1 VSPASAVKTRA
12 LRRAVATLAL
22 ACMAGFGTSSFA
34 QEGYIA
40 LNAPPQPDDCVTQ
53 AAQYHGVN
61 SWILRAIIQVESNFN
76 PTVVNRNQ
84 NGTTDH
90 GIAQINSMHFRE
102 LSRHGVTPGD
112 LMDGCKASYVAA
124 WHLGKQVRAY
134 GNTWYA
140 VGAYHSTTPCFNKR
154 YTALV
159 WNAMLKWGVVQG
171 PRALVPSLSSCAT
184 TKPSVKAGPSEGST
198 TVVLNN

>member
-1 VSPASAVKTRA
+1 VRPACAFQTCA

-22 ACMAGFGTSSFA
+22 ACMAGLGTSSFA
-34 QEGYIA
+34 QEGYLA

-76 PTVVNRNQ
+76 AAAVNRNQ

-124 WHLGKQVRAY
+124 WHLGKQIRAY

-140 VGAYHSTTPCFNKR
+140 VGAYHSTTPCFNRR
-154 YTALV
+154 YTAMV
-159 WNAMLKWGVVQG
+159 WNAMHKWGVVQG
-171 PRALVPSLSSCAT
+171 QRAVVPSMASCGVTKTASKSGRSESSPA
-184 TKPSVKAGPSEGST
+184 A
-198 TVVLNN
+198 VLNN